1 MRIAEDYP
9 DFAKTLVF
17 LDGAYCHGVLA
28 ADDEEGWV
36 EVMDF
41 HSLKFPDL
49 PENLKDFDDPG
60 QDRSVEEWKQ
70 MGVIYKTGKVVF
82 KKLP

>member
-9 DFAKTLVF
+9 EFEKFLVF
-17 LDGAYCHGVLA
+17 LDGAYCRGVLA

-41 HSLKFPDL
+41 QSLVFPTL
-49 PENLKDFDDPG
+49 PACLKDFDEPG
-60 QDRSVEEWKQ
+60 EEGKVEEWKE
-70 MGVIYKTGKVVF
+70 MDVIRKTGKVTF

>member
-17 LDGAYCHGVLA
+17 LDGTYCHGVLA

-36 EVMDF
+36 ELMDLQ
-41 HSLKFPDL
+41 SLKFPGL
-49 PENLKDFDDPG
+49 PEDSKDFDEPG
-60 QDRSVEEWKQ
+60 KDRDVEEWKQ
-70 MGVIYKTGKVVF
+70 MGVIHKTGKVTF